1 MVVCWIARSNFCL
14 QCSLENDRF
23 PFVVCFTLTMKSF
36 QPIYSLLM
44 LATVVCV
51 VVASSAVHVLL
62 GQGRDVLLVG
72 IGTIIG
78 MCLRS
83 SIGLRSWLAFIDS
96 VDLLFEQT
104 TSENMISAKIGAI
117 TLYLPGQEESIRQFI
132 SPKIAMRLAT
142 PTVSKEFTLET
153 EVRSLLDAVD
163 RLGQAVVIDGFC
175 HCCQH
180 QDEHSADCDYIRS
193 MQLHEDGC
201 SKRVAWSEF
210 RQQLEHYG

>member
-1 MVVCWIARSNFCL
+1 
-14 QCSLENDRF
+14 
-23 PFVVCFTLTMKSF
+23 MKSF

-51 VVASSAVHVLL
+51 VAASSAVHVLV
-62 GQGRDVLLVG
+62 GQGRDILLVG

-83 SIGLRSWLAFIDS
+83 SVGFRNWQAFIES
-96 VDLLFEQT
+96 VDLIFENIA
-104 TSENMISAKIGAI
+104 SEKIGAI
-117 TLYLPGQEESIRQFI
+117 ALYLPGQEESIRRFI
-132 SPKIAMRLAT
+132 SPQIMMRLAT
-142 PTVSKEFTLET
+142 PTASKEFTLET

-163 RLGQAVVIDGFC
+163 RLGQAVIVDGFC
-175 HCCQH
+175 HCCQR

-210 RQQLEHYG
+210 RQQLECH

>member
-1 MVVCWIARSNFCL
+1 
-14 QCSLENDRF
+14 
-23 PFVVCFTLTMKSF
+23 MKSF
-36 QPIYSLLM
+36 QSIYSLLM

-51 VVASSAVHVLL
+51 VSASSAVHVLL

-104 TSENMISAKIGAI
+104 TSKKTTSENMISAKIGAI
-117 TLYLPGQEESIRQFI
+117 ALYLPGQEESIRQFI
-132 SPKIAMRLAT
+132 SPKIAMRLAM
-142 PTVSKEFTLET
+142 PTASKEFTLET

-163 RLGQAVVIDGFC
+163 RLGHAVVVDGFC

-201 SKRVAWSEF
+201 SKRLAWSEF
-210 RQQLEHYG
+210 RQQLEHYC